1 MLRFNAEAARDVST
15 FIFHLAQ
22 AVEENVADSLTVRFK
37 AGRHRRVVPTPV
49 HVREERH
56 GGEACPSPSTASRH
70 VRGARGGGRGIAGRG
85 VFAVRCG
92 EWRCTGRAVGKG
104 REEDARTIPPNSAR
118 KGDVNMKV
126 GIASSYTFF
135 FWIAWIIVS
144 AAIAAVTAGL
154 GLILL
159 LPLFWHKRAVVN
171 RNRLLFEPGSN
182 NITCEHGRWFVKD
195 DDLVPIS
202 AIDNVKLDR
211 SLLGKIFGWCVITIE
226 TRSESYSL
234 SHVSTNE
241 AEAFRKAILSAK

>member
-1 MLRFNAEAARDVST
+1 
-15 FIFHLAQ
+15 
-22 AVEENVADSLTVRFK
+22 
-37 AGRHRRVVPTPV
+37 
-49 HVREERH
+49 
-56 GGEACPSPSTASRH
+56 
-70 VRGARGGGRGIAGRG
+70 
-85 VFAVRCG
+85 
-92 EWRCTGRAVGKG
+92 
-104 REEDARTIPPNSAR
+104 
-118 KGDVNMKV
+118 MKV

-159 LPLFWHKRAVVN
+159 LPLFWYKRAVVN
-171 RNRLLFEPGSN
+171 RNRILFETGSN
-182 NITCEHGRWFVKD
+182 SITCEHGRWFVKD

-241 AEAFRKAILSAK
+241 AEAFRKALLSAQ